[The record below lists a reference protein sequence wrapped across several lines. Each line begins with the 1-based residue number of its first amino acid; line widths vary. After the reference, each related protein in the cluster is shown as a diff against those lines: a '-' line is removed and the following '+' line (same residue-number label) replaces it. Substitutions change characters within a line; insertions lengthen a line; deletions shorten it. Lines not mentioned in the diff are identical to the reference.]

1 MAANDKPTI
10 HLNLANLRKEIV
22 GAEPLQ
28 MALSGSKIITFPDVY
43 ALESTE
49 AEVIFGRINRGDATN
64 WSVINK
70 WLSKDDAAALKAERL
85 SLIEL
90 ATVMKAAVKYYEDHY
105 GNAGEGNASAG

>member
-10 HLNLANLRKEIV
+10 HLTLASLRKEIV
-22 GAEPLQ
+22 AAEPLQ

-43 ALESTE
+43 AMESTE

-64 WSVINK
+64 WTVINK
-70 WLSKDDAAALKAERL
+70 WLSKDDAAALKAEKL

-90 ATVMKAAVKYYEDHY
+90 ATVMRAAVKYYEDIY
-105 GNAGEGNASAG
+105 GTPGEGSASAS